1 MKIIIGIL
9 VLSAF
14 IYIMPVR
21 PQTMGQFN
29 FWVISKFIGLL
40 LMIGSFI
47 ALLIMW

>member
-9 VLSAF
+9 VLSALV
-14 IYIMPVR
+14 YIMPVS
-21 PQTMGQFN
+21 PQTMWQYQ